1 MKSKTRHFLHTF
13 FKIFIIFMLVT
24 ALINIGLFAAIAIN
38 HKSKLKKEKDH
49 LNAPG
54 IMVDAGGHKQ
64 HVMVGGDEDSEHVLV
79 FLHSVCVVDDSIA
92 LQPLMDELKNCKYAY
107 VDRSGYGFSEMSNT
121 ERSIENQVEETRTAL
136 KNAEVDGPY
145 VLVAIGTSGVEAFY
159 WANTYPDEVDS
170 IIGIDMIYP
179 EQFANTTT
187 DEYCGFFDYLYVKFC
202 AIGGH
207 RLVKSVFPTD
217 KYNIY
222 DERQMNTRSALIGK
236 GNYNE
241 DIYDEQLKMIDNA
254 AKVAAMG
261 IPETAMYLLYSNPM
275 LEPYLS
281 TDEDIQKS
289 YNDAMA
295 KDSETDYVSAYN
307 QIFKNYFQNYKNVAI
322 EEVSGYSRM
331 YTYCPKTIAEKINDF
346 IFKK

>member
-1 MKSKTRHFLHTF
+1 MKSKTKRFLHTF
-13 FKIFIIFMLVT
+13 FKIFIVFMLVT
-24 ALINIGLFAAIAIN
+24 ALINIVLFAVININ
-38 HKSKLKKEKDH
+38 HKSKLKKEKAH

-54 IMVDAGGHKQ
+54 TMVDVGDHKQ
-64 HVMVGGDEDSEHVLV
+64 HVMVGGDEDSKQVLV

-92 LQPLMDELKNCKYAY
+92 LQPLMEELKNCKYAY

-136 KNAEVDGPY
+136 KAAQVNGPY
-145 VLVAIGTSGVEAFY
+145 VLVAIGTAGVEAFY
-159 WANTYPDEVDS
+159 WEKTYPEEVAS

-187 DEYCGFFDYLYVKFC
+187 DEYCGFFDYLYMKFC

-207 RLVKSVFPTD
+207 RLVKSVFPANQ
-217 KYNIY
+217 YGIY
-222 DERQMNTRSALIGK
+222 DERQMNTRNALIGK

-254 AKVAAMG
+254 AKVTAMG
-261 IPETAMYLLYSNPM
+261 IPEADMYLLYSNPM

-295 KDSETDYVSAYN
+295 KDSETDYIGAYN
-307 QIFKNYFQNYKNVAI
+307 QTFKNYFKDYQNVVI

-346 IFKK
+346 IIKK